1 MALHHGGGGG
11 GGGSSAAS
19 TAKAAKSHQIQSNI
33 VKTMIFISV
42 CYILCD
48 LPMNIYLLILNI
60 CTRCTRY
67 WILSIPTHIGYGR
80 AFYALARLALDILCD
95 SRFFNSNPTLYS
107 FFFKIY
113 FTKSEIIALLL
124 LLLSVSLY
132 LPMSAKTTTLF
143 IGARLAL
150 DIPCDSRILNFYAKF
165 LRSSFYYDYCRY
177 HLF

>member
-67 WILSIPTHIGYGR
+67 
-80 AFYALARLALDILCD
+80 
-95 SRFFNSNPTLYS
+95 
-107 FFFKIY
+107 
-113 FTKSEIIALLL
+113 
-124 LLLSVSLY
+124 
-132 LPMSAKTTTLF
+132 
-143 IGARLAL
+143 
-150 DIPCDSRILNFYAKF
+150 
-165 LRSSFYYDYCRY
+165 
-177 HLF
+177 